1 MLVSGSGPL
10 RKYFKKYFMEFVALK
25 SDFYGKNEFFAELPG
40 VFKNMLPP
48 PIPSISTNLMYDLRL
63 TNYEVMW

>member
-1 MLVSGSGPL
+1 
-10 RKYFKKYFMEFVALK
+10 MEFVALK

-63 TNYEVMW
+63 TNYEVM